1 MVLCLYINK
10 TETETGK
17 YKKDKDRNIK
27 VNVHLTAFG
36 FEVESSISGIDSF
49 QSGPIPPPPFL
60 FPIFHS
66 IYKHLYSYSN
76 SLFKGKNCRI

>member
-49 QSGPIPPPPFL
+49 QSGPIPPSPIPFPHIPFHIQASLFL
-60 FPIFHS
+60 F
-66 IYKHLYSYSN
+66 K
-76 SLFKGKNCRI
+76 LFVQRKKL